1 MSGGANGSDT
11 PSDDLGPTTPRTE
24 QVEHLVRALVGM
36 MRGGGVTELDVA
48 FAGVSVRLRGT
59 GAVIASHGD
68 PSRAPVDEATPAPAG
83 HVVTAPMVGTFYASP
98 NPGAAPYV
106 RVGDTISPGTVIG
119 IIEAMKIMNEITA
132 DRDGVVEE
140 IVAVNAQAVEFG
152 FPLIRLRAGS

>member
-1 MSGGANGSDT
+1 MGGSANDSDT
-11 PSDDLGPTTPRTE
+11 PSDEFGPTAPSTE

-48 FAGVSVRLRGT
+48 CTGVTVRLRGT
-59 GAVIASHGD
+59 GVAMATHGD
-68 PSRAPVDEATPAPAG
+68 PAVAPVDDAAPTPAG
-83 HVVTAPMVGTFYASP
+83 HVITAPMVGTFYASP
-98 NPGAAPYV
+98 NPGAAPFV
-106 RVGDTISPGTVIG
+106 RVGDSIAPGSVIG

-132 DRDGVVEE
+132 DRGGVVEE